1 MTVDGQ
7 MKRTLTLALVL
18 IAACSFASGADY
30 YDGLAA
36 FKAGDYEAAL
46 EEWKPL
52 AEAGFPEAQY
62 QLARMYHR
70 GYAVQDDA
78 EAARLYELAAVQDH
92 VMAQNNLGV
101 MYEQGRGVE
110 RDEALAAQWYLKAA
124 QQGLTVAQ
132 ANLAVLY
139 EEGRGLP
146 ADEQQAAQWY
156 RLAGE
161 SGHASSQ
168 YRLARLFDEG
178 VGVEQSD
185 SKASSWYRK
194 AAKQGYAESQL
205 ALAGMYEVG
214 RGVKRDPSKA
224 AKWRRMAMMQG
235 LDATPPASVQATA
248 VTAAPAAPTAAD
260 AEPKVADSEPGVAE
274 PEAEPQTEA
283 AAVPLPPPPPLAPPA
298 EENLAPALAAAFDAA
313 EAGDVDAQ
321 YDLARRFESGNGL
334 PRSYQEAGKW
344 YLAAAER
351 GHGFAGYKLAFQYFR
366 GRGIAKGK
374 DLVQA
379 HFWFSVSAERGVGD
393 AQQWRERLEEKMS
406 KRQLAQSEEKLAE
419 WNRR

>member
-1 MTVDGQ
+1 MTGDDR
-7 MKRTLTLALVL
+7 MKRTLGLALVL

-30 YDGLAA
+30 YEGLAA
-36 FKAGDYEAAL
+36 FKAGDYEAAF

-78 EAARLYELAAVQDH
+78 EAARLYQLAAEQDH

-110 RDEALAAQWYLKAA
+110 RDEALAARWYLKAA

-139 EEGRGLP
+139 EEGRGVP
-146 ADEQQAAQWY
+146 TDEQQAAQWY
-156 RLAGE
+156 RLAGDA
-161 SGHASSQ
+161 GHATSQ

-178 VGVEQSD
+178 GGVEQSD
-185 SKASSWYRK
+185 GKAASWYRK
-194 AAKQGYAESQL
+194 AARQGHAESQL

-214 RGVKRDPSKA
+214 RGVKKDPSKA

-235 LDATPPASVQATA
+235 LDASPPASAQAIAATATPPAPVAAASEPEVAA
-248 VTAAPAAPTAAD
+248 TAAPA
-260 AEPKVADSEPGVAE
+260 
-274 PEAEPQTEA
+274 
-283 AAVPLPPPPPLAPPA
+283 PPPPPLAPPA

-321 YDLARRFESGNGL
+321 YDLARRFESGNAL
-334 PRSYQEAGKW
+334 PRSHQEAGKW

>member
-1 MTVDGQ
+1 
-7 MKRTLTLALVL
+7 MKRTLSLALVL
-18 IAACSFASGADY
+18 IAACGFASGADY
-30 YDGLAA
+30 YEGLAA
-36 FKAGDYEAAL
+36 FKAGDYEAAF

-78 EAARLYELAAVQDH
+78 EAARLYQLAAEQDH

-139 EEGRGLP
+139 EEGRGVP
-146 ADEQQAAQWY
+146 TDEQQAAQWY
-156 RLAGE
+156 RLAGDA
-161 SGHASSQ
+161 GHATSQ
-168 YRLARLFDEG
+168 YRMARLFDEG
-178 VGVEQSD
+178 GGVEQSD
-185 SKASSWYRK
+185 GKAANWYRK
-194 AAKQGYAESQL
+194 AAKQGHAESQL

-214 RGVKRDPSKA
+214 RGVKKDPSKA

-235 LDATPPASVQATA
+235 LDASPPASAQAIA
-248 VTAAPAAPTAAD
+248 ATAAPP
-260 AEPKVADSEPGVAE
+260 
-274 PEAEPQTEA
+274 
-283 AAVPLPPPPPLAPPA
+283 PPPPPLAPPA

-334 PRSYQEAGKW
+334 PRSHQEAGKW

-393 AQQWRERLEEKMS
+393 AQQWRERLEEKLS